1 MKKLEKI
8 AIAAAVILIPL
19 SIFAVEKKDFQHNL
33 LDNKTEVSHF
43 DTFDNDDAMDNRY
56 FQSKGIN
63 YTFEGKIEK
72 RPIKQLNGEWIISGI
87 KVIVNDTTLVSHGDK
102 NLKVGE
108 EVEILAIRKDGT
120 ITAVEMEED

>member
-8 AIAAAVILIPL
+8 AIAAAAVLIPL
-19 SIFAVEKKDFQHNL
+19 SIFATEKKNFQHNL
-33 LDNKTEVSHF
+33 LDNKKQTSHF
-43 DTFDNDDAMDNRY
+43 DAFDNDDVMDNRY

-72 RPIKQLNGEWIISGI
+72 RPIKQINGEWIISGI

-102 NLKVGE
+102 NLKIGE
-108 EVEILAIRKDGT
+108 EVEILAIRKEGI

>member
-8 AIAAAVILIPL
+8 AIAAAVVLIPL
-19 SIFAVEKKDFQHNL
+19 SIFASEKKDFQHNL
-33 LDNKTEVSHF
+33 LDNKKESKYC
-43 DTFDNDDAMDNRY
+43 DYDDMDSKY

-63 YTFEGKIEK
+63 YSFEGKVEK
-72 RPIKQLNGEWIISGI
+72 RPTNQLNGEWVISGI
-87 KVIVNDTTLVSHGDK
+87 KVIVNDTTLVSHGDE

-120 ITAVEMEED
+120 ITAVGMEED

>member
-19 SIFAVEKKDFQHNL
+19 SIFAVEKKDFEHNL
-33 LDNKTEVSHF
+33 LDNKKEVSHF

-63 YTFEGKIEK
+63 YTFEGEIEK